1 MVQLR
6 LQGPHGEIEIS
17 ASCFPKI
24 CSAVSA
30 KVNVDSY
37 DHLQGLQLADT
48 TSAEIG
54 QQNID
59 VLIGSDYYFDVVSGH
74 VIRGSSGPTAVNSL
88 FGWILSGPTS
98 AEESREMVASTNL
111 ILERPEL
118 MTLSPFDIHSE
129 NDELSDALQKF
140 WDTESSGILEDTPTS
155 QLNDGEFLKS
165 IHFDKNEGRYE
176 VCLPW
181 KEGFVPASNEYD
193 MCVVRLRQL
202 HSRLKKHKNC

>member
-1 MVQLR
+1 MFSQDT
-6 LQGPHGEIEIS
+6 
-17 ASCFPKI
+17 

-74 VIRGSSGPTAVNSL
+74 VIRGSSGPTAVSSL
-88 FGWILSGPTS
+88 FGWISVSGPTS
-98 AEESREMVASTNL
+98 AEESREMFASTDL

-118 MTLSPFDIHSE
+118 MTSSPFDIHSE

-140 WDTESSGILEDTPTS
+140 WYTESLGVLEDTPTS
-155 QLNDGEFLKS
+155 QLNDGEFL
-165 IHFDKNEGRYE
+165 
-176 VCLPW
+176 PW
-181 KEGFVPASNEYD
+181 KEGFVPVSNEYD

-202 HSRLKKHKNC
+202 H